1 MNPTFERG
9 EDEETSEKDV
19 KPSNRIISTNAIIE
33 TNISRN
39 SGKPA
44 YD

>member
-9 EDEETSEKDV
+9 EDEETSEKDI
-19 KPSNRIISTNAIIE
+19 KPSHRIVSTNAIE
-33 TNISRN
+33 TNISKN